1 MVFQELNEAV
11 EHRVAN
17 QPLPDQIFEFV
28 QWVESRG
35 RLSELEVGAL
45 TQNPTNSLLVAYSL
59 RYGVI
64 PATGPTGQPPQ
75 PEETAGAPYKT
86 SPAGETEPEEDFFLS
101 GLQHFPRLRQIFA
114 IESRGWVWSLLFFAL
129 GALALVLARRAN
141 ADCMSFTLEG
151 RDRTGALV
159 GTAQVPFGYL
169 AEFNH
174 GLYYLAAVPIF
185 VFIAFRCLDK
195 IRVAFRKMTSAGV
208 LFAVK
213 ADGVSSG
220 QPLRRVAE
228 INRAVSRVAAVCAL
242 VSAAVICREES
253 RTYQADLFGWVQA
266 WRVQEIKGKVS
277 SQLWASGKIPAAET
291 VCERSQVRVPGCRA
305 VVADVVGGSDG
316 QTPEFLAFLVV
327 AMGLQIVFVSF
338 ALFVAAKLVVIY
350 ATLYDG
356 LRSRAKEDWLVNV
369 ATWVVTRVRQAYRWT
384 ERTLRRALRH
394 AESSPGEALGGE
406 PDLLRVEL
414 NFKDPSHR
422 FGLLSLDVVDDLVL
436 VLVGIGGIAILL
448 SRFSNLPRGV
458 DFMNEGAFGTGG
470 QWLLWGFVAFV
481 FIGVPIIPA
490 SLFLRF
496 VDAQSD
502 RREEVLLA
510 LIRVAKER
518 TGNSTEKGYQSDLEL
533 LRLQTPWPRR
543 DRWYTKLVLFAILVT
558 FGLPIVLT
566 IWPRTTAHATRVNR
580 AICARWGS
588 TPSPLGSVPH
598 GPE

>member
-305 VVADVVGGSDG
+305 VVADVVGGERRSD
-316 QTPEFLAFLVV
+316 A
-327 AMGLQIVFVSF
+327 
-338 ALFVAAKLVVIY
+338 
-350 ATLYDG
+350 
-356 LRSRAKEDWLVNV
+356 
-369 ATWVVTRVRQAYRWT
+369 
-384 ERTLRRALRH
+384 
-394 AESSPGEALGGE
+394 
-406 PDLLRVEL
+406 
-414 NFKDPSHR
+414 
-422 FGLLSLDVVDDLVL
+422 
-436 VLVGIGGIAILL
+436 
-448 SRFSNLPRGV
+448 
-458 DFMNEGAFGTGG
+458 
-470 QWLLWGFVAFV
+470 
-481 FIGVPIIPA
+481 
-490 SLFLRF
+490 
-496 VDAQSD
+496 
-502 RREEVLLA
+502 
-510 LIRVAKER
+510 
-518 TGNSTEKGYQSDLEL
+518 
-533 LRLQTPWPRR
+533 
-543 DRWYTKLVLFAILVT
+543 
-558 FGLPIVLT
+558 
-566 IWPRTTAHATRVNR
+566 
-580 AICARWGS
+580 
-588 TPSPLGSVPH
+588 
-598 GPE
+598 